1 MNTLVIYDSV
11 YGNTAQIANAIAGIF
26 GQYGPT
32 KVVAASSTP
41 VPDLTGI
48 DLLALGGP
56 TQGHGVSPA
65 IKELLDNVPVEKL
78 LNIGTI
84 AFDTRM
90 DFVRWLSGSAA
101 STIGKRLEQ
110 YQVNLLM
117 PPESFLV
124 EGREGPL
131 KKGELERAAEWA
143 HLIAENLGATVVVG

>member
-1 MNTLVIYDSV
+1 MNTLVVYDSV
-11 YGNTAQIANAIAGIF
+11 YGNTAQIANAIASTF

-41 VPDLTGI
+41 VLDLTGI

-65 IKELLDNVPVEKL
+65 IKEMLDRIPSEKL
-78 LNIGTI
+78 LNLETI

-101 STIGKRLEQ
+101 STIGKKLEQ
-110 YQVNLLM
+110 YQVNLLV

-143 HLIAENLGATVVVG
+143 HMIAENLGAAVIVG

>member
-11 YGNTAQIANAIAGIF
+11 YGNTAQIANAIASTF
-26 GQYGPT
+26 EQYGPT
-32 KVVAASSTP
+32 KVAAANSTS
-41 VPDLTGI
+41 VLDLTGI

-65 IKELLDNVPVEKL
+65 IRDLLDKVPSEEL

-90 DFVRWLSGSAA
+90 DFARWLSGSAA
-101 STIGKRLEQ
+101 STIGKKLEQ
-110 YQVNLLM
+110 YQVNLLV

-124 EGREGPL
+124 AGREGPL
-131 KKGELERAAEWA
+131 KEGELERAAEWA
-143 HLIAENLGATVVVG
+143 HMIAENLGAAAVVG

>member
-11 YGNTAQIANAIAGIF
+11 YGNTAQIANAIAITF
-26 GQYGPT
+26 EQYGPT
-32 KVVAASSTP
+32 KLVQASSTP
-41 VPDLTGI
+41 VLDLTGI

-65 IKELLDNVPVEKL
+65 IRDLLDKVPSEKL
-78 LNIGTI
+78 LNIGNI

-90 DFVRWLSGSAA
+90 DIVRWLSGSAA
-101 STIGKRLEQ
+101 STIGKKLEQ
-110 YQVNLLM
+110 YQVNLLV

-124 EGREGPL
+124 AGREGPL
-131 KKGELERAAEWA
+131 KQGELERAAEWA

>member
-1 MNTLVIYDSV
+1 MNTLVVYDSV
-11 YGNTAQIANAIAGIF
+11 YGNTAQIANAIASTF

-41 VPDLTGI
+41 VLDLTGI

-65 IKELLDNVPVEKL
+65 IKEILDKVPSEKL

-101 STIGKRLEQ
+101 GTIDRK
-110 YQVNLLM
+110 
-117 PPESFLV
+117 S
-124 EGREGPL
+124 
-131 KKGELERAAEWA
+131 
-143 HLIAENLGATVVVG
+143 VV

>member
-1 MNTLVIYDSV
+1 MNTLVVYDSV
-11 YGNTAQIANAIAGIF
+11 YGNTAQIANAIASTF
-26 GQYGPT
+26 GQYGPA
-32 KVVAASSTP
+32 KAVAASSTP

-65 IKELLDNVPVEKL
+65 IKELLDKVPSEKL
-78 LNIGTI
+78 LDIATI

-90 DFVRWLSGSAA
+90 DFVRWLSGLAA
-101 STIGKRLEQ
+101 STIGKKLEQ
-110 YQVNLLM
+110 YQVNLLV

-131 KKGELERAAEWA
+131 KKGELERAVEWA
-143 HLIAENLGATVVVG
+143 HMIAEKLSDKG